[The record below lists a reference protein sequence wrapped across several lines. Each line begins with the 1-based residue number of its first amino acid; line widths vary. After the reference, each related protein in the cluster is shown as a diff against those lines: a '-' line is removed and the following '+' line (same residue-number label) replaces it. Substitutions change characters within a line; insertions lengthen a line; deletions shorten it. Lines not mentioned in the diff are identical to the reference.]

1 MPIGFLIAGV
11 KGVFRLKAA
20 LDGIKAVT
28 PLDIE
33 VRKFLESREKRR
45 TTGASASDIDSGG
58 VPITDQLNKIRG
70 RLEHVETDTDKQAEV
85 IAAIAAQTEALSQG
99 VQVLAGRVTALLVVT
114 AAAGAAVIVALGV
127 SALVFV

>member
-11 KGVFRLKAA
+11 KGVFQLKAA

-28 PLDIE
+28 PLVIE

>member
-11 KGVFRLKAA
+11 KGVFQLKAA

-28 PLDIE
+28 PLVIE

-70 RLEHVETDTDKQAEV
+70 RLEHVETDTDKQAEA
-85 IAAIAAQTEALSQG
+85 IAAIAAQTEALSQV

-114 AAAGAAVIVALGV
+114 AAVGAAVIVALGV